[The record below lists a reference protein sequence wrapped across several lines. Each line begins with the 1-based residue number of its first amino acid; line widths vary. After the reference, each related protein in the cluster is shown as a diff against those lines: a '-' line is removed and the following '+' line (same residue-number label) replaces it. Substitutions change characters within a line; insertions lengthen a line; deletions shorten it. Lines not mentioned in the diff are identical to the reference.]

1 MYKDRKCLAIITA
14 RGGSKGLPGKNI
26 KTLLGKPLIAWTI
39 EKGLESKYID
49 RVIVSTDSAEIASI
63 AEKYGAEVPFMRP
76 EELSGDNIGSYDVVA
91 HAIDYL
97 VKNGDE
103 YDYVVLL
110 EPTSPMRKKDDLD
123 NGIASLIDKE
133 KEADS
138 LVSLGRVIL
147 EHPAVIKKVNDKGY
161 MEPYVKRPEKA
172 TGRQGFS
179 PAYFPY
185 GVIYLTKIKAL
196 YKYKSFYQRKTIP
209 YFIERWQCYEVDDI
223 YDFLAIE
230 AIFKEYLRNEDTIKK
245 MDYHR

>member
-1 MYKDRKCLAIITA
+1 MYKDKKCLAVITA

-26 KTLLGKPLIAWTI
+26 KILLGKPLIAWTI

-49 RVIVSTDSAEIASI
+49 RVIVSTDSNEIATVS
-63 AEKYGAEVPFMRP
+63 EKYGAEVPFMRP
-76 EELSGDNIGSYDVVA
+76 EELSGDNIGSFDVVA
-91 HAIDYL
+91 HAIEYL
-97 VKNGDE
+97 ARNGDE

-110 EPTSPMRKKDDLD
+110 EPTSPMRKKGDLD
-123 NGIASLIDKE
+123 NAITALIDKE

-138 LVSLGRVIL
+138 LVSLGKVNL
-147 EHPAVIKKVNDKGY
+147 EHPAVIKKVDEKGY
-161 MEPYVKRPEKA
+161 MVPYIKKPEKA

-223 YDFLAIE
+223 YDFMIIE
-230 AIFKEYLRNEDTIKK
+230 TIFKKYLSNVVVKENGLS
-245 MDYHR
+245 